1 MKIGFIGG
9 GTMAEAILGGMLNAG
24 IASADNIIIGEPVA
38 PRREYLAGQYG
49 VEVTD
54 ANAEVVLGCELVVLA
69 VKPQDLPEVYAEI
82 GGECLLVK
90 KVVLSVVPD
99 PDADVPVNVSY
110 GVDRAVL
117 SIVAGVRV
125 KALAAG
131 LKAENIIRVMPNTP
145 AQIGQGMTMWTCA
158 PSVSQAH
165 RDATA
170 EILSTIGDAVYVDDE
185 KYLDMAT
192 ALSASGPA
200 YVFLIVEALIDAG
213 VYVGL
218 PRDTARRLA
227 LQTIKGSVAL
237 IAQTGQHPAALK
249 DLVTSPGGTTA
260 EGLQA
265 LERAGVPAAIVDA
278 VNAAYRKSI
287 RLGQE

>member
-24 IASADNIIIGEPVA
+24 IANPADLIIGEPVA

-49 VEVTD
+49 VEVTGVNED
-54 ANAEVVLGCELVVLA
+54 VVLQTELVMLA
-69 VKPQDLPEVYAEI
+69 VKPQDLPKVYSDI
-82 GGECLLVK
+82 DFRFTTGNH
-90 KVVLSVVPD
+90 S
-99 PDADVPVNVSY
+99 
-110 GVDRAVL
+110 VL
-117 SIVAGVRV
+117 SIVAGTRID
-125 KALAAG
+125 ALIKG
-131 LKAENIIRVMPNTP
+131 LNIVNVIRVMPNTP
-145 AQIGQGMTMWTCA
+145 AQIGAGMTMWTCA

-165 RDATA
+165 RDAA
-170 EILSTIGDAVYVDDE
+170 ASILSTIGDAIYVDDE

-200 YVFLIVEALIDAG
+200 YVFLILEALIDAG

-227 LQTIKGSVAL
+227 LQTVKGSVEL
-237 IAQTGQHPAALK
+237 VSQTGQHPAALK

>member
-9 GTMAEAILGGMLNAG
+9 GTMAEAILGGMLDAG
-24 IASADNIIIGEPVA
+24 VAVAGDVLIGEPVA
-38 PRREYLAGQYG
+38 ARRDYLAERYG
-49 VEVTD
+49 VGVTD
-54 ANAEVVLGCELVVLA
+54 SNAVVVAASELVMLA
-69 VKPQDLPEVYAEI
+69 VKPQDLPKVYADI
-82 GGECLLVK
+82 GGRLGG
-90 KVVLSVVPD
+90 D
-99 PDADVPVNVSY
+99 Q
-110 GVDRAVL
+110 AVM
-117 SIVAGVRV
+117 SIVAGARI
-125 KALAAG
+125 KALSDG
-131 LKAENIIRVMPNTP
+131 FGHPGIIRAMPNTP
-145 AQIGQGMTMWTCA
+145 AQIGQGMTMWTGTDR
-158 PSVSQAH
+158 VSPAH
-165 RDATA
+165 REAA
-170 EILSTIGDAVYVDDE
+170 ESILSTIGDAIYVDDE

-200 YVFLIVEALIDAG
+200 YVFLMLEALIDAG

-227 LQTIKGSVAL
+227 LQTARGSVEL
-237 IAQTGQHPAALK
+237 VSQTGQHPAQLK

-278 VNAAYRKSI
+278 VNAAYCKSI

>member
-24 IASADNIIIGEPVA
+24 IANPADIIIGEPVA

-49 VEVTD
+49 VSVTD
-54 ANAEVVLGCELVVLA
+54 ANSEVVAASEMVTLA
-69 VKPQDLPEVYAEI
+69 VKPQDLPKVYADV
-82 GGECLLVK
+82 GGRFTPRK
-90 KVVLSVVPD
+90 
-99 PDADVPVNVSY
+99 
-110 GVDRAVL
+110 AVL
-117 SIVAGVRV
+117 SIVAGA
-125 KALAAG
+125 KMASLAQG
-131 LKAENIIRVMPNTP
+131 LQHPRIIRAMPNTP
-145 AQIGQGMTMWTCA
+145 AQIGLGMTMWVCNGKPVNRA
-158 PSVSQAH
+158 Q
-165 RDATA
+165 RDAA
-170 EILSTIGDAVYVDDE
+170 ASILSTIGDAVYVDDE

-200 YVFLIVEALIDAG
+200 YVFLILEALIDAG

-227 LQTIKGSVAL
+227 LQTVKGSVAL
-237 IAQTGQHPAALK
+237 VSQTGQHPAALK

>member
-24 IASADNIIIGEPVA
+24 IANPADIIIGEPVA
-38 PRREYLAGQYG
+38 PRREYLAGQYS
-49 VEVTD
+49 VEVTA
-54 ANAEVVLGCELVVLA
+54 ANGEVVRKSELMMLA
-69 VKPQDLPEVYAEI
+69 VKPQDLPKVYADI
-82 GGECLLVK
+82 GAE
-90 KVVLSVVPD
+90 LSSRQ
-99 PDADVPVNVSY
+99 A
-110 GVDRAVL
+110 AL
-117 SIVAGVRV
+117 SIAAGTPI
-125 KALAAG
+125 KALSAG
-131 LKAENIIRVMPNTP
+131 LKADNIIRVMPNTP
-145 AQIGQGMTMWTCA
+145 AQIGAGMTMWTCA

-170 EILSTIGDAVYVDDE
+170 EILSTIGDAIYVDDE

-200 YVFLIVEALIDAG
+200 YVFLILEALIDAG

-227 LQTIKGSVAL
+227 LQTVKGSVEL
-237 IAQTGQHPAALK
+237 VSQTGQHPAALK

>member
-24 IASADNIIIGEPVA
+24 IANPADIIIGEPVA
-38 PRREYLAGQYG
+38 PRREHLAGQYG
-49 VEVTD
+49 VSVTD
-54 ANAEVVLGCELVVLA
+54 ANGEVVRKSELMMLA
-69 VKPQDLPEVYAEI
+69 VKPQDLPKVYADI
-82 GGECLLVK
+82 GAE
-90 KVVLSVVPD
+90 LSSLQ
-99 PDADVPVNVSY
+99 A
-110 GVDRAVL
+110 AL
-117 SIVAGVRV
+117 SIAAGTPI
-125 KALAAG
+125 KALSAG
-131 LKAENIIRVMPNTP
+131 LKADNIIRVMPNTP
-145 AQIGQGMTMWTCA
+145 AQIGAGMTMWTCA

-170 EILSTIGDAVYVDDE
+170 SILSTIGDAIYVDDE

-200 YVFLIVEALIDAG
+200 YVFLILEALIDAG

-227 LQTIKGSVAL
+227 LQTVKGSVEL
-237 IAQTGQHPAALK
+237 VSQTGQHPAALK